1 MILVIELPVIQ
12 THKTVIQT
20 TCPICG
26 KKESIFVSASELILA
41 REQHSLITKA
51 MSHSKEGH
59 VLTLYID
66 GEGIVRRKYCF
77 DIAENK
83 DNSLKNSLPNNLEAI
98 FNQMLHESKKSE

>member
-1 MILVIELPVIQ
+1 MITVVELPILQ
-12 THKTVIQT
+12 TQKTVIQT

-26 KKESIFVSASELILA
+26 KKESIFISESELINA

-59 VLTLYID
+59 ILTLYID
-66 GEGIVRRKYCF
+66 GQGIVRRKYCF

-83 DNSLKNSLPNNLEAI
+83 DNSLKNSLSNNLGAI
-98 FNQMLHESKKSE
+98 FSQMIQESKKPE

>member
-1 MILVIELPVIQ
+1 MPVLQIQ
-12 THKTVIQT
+12 KTVIQT

-26 KKESIFVSASELILA
+26 KKESIFVSESELVNA

-59 VLTLYID
+59 ILTLYID

-83 DNSLKNSLPNNLEAI
+83 ENLLRDSLPNNLGVI
-98 FNQMLHESKKSE
+98 FSQMLQESKKPE